1 MGRGQIFKQTLV
13 AVSRYVCQIYHI
25 YNICNYEDSDSDSN
39 HSYAYILYCTSSN
52 FHTLLWT
59 DFGTHRAPIQIQKKP
74 LKKVLI
80 SIFIITFLVI
90 IVMFIVFFDF
100 NGIRDA
106 KKTTFQETA
115 LKSACM
121 EKERAGTCLFF
132 FFEIVII
139 VIICDHD
146 CDCSLQMH
154 DLQGSLS
161 RGLLADARIRH
172 LESGACLCVIADVY
186 V

>member
-13 AVSRYVCQIYHI
+13 AVSRYVCHIYHI

-39 HSYAYILYCTSSN
+39 HSYAYILYCT
-52 FHTLLWT
+52 L
-59 DFGTHRAPIQIQKKP
+59 Q
-74 LKKVLI
+74 
-80 SIFIITFLVI
+80 
-90 IVMFIVFFDF
+90 M
-100 NGIRDA
+100 
-106 KKTTFQETA
+106 
-115 LKSACM
+115 C
-121 EKERAGTCLFF
+121 C
-132 FFEIVII
+132 EIVII

-172 LESGACLCVIADVY
+172 LESGVCLCVIADVY

>member
-1 MGRGQIFKQTLV
+1 MALGTQKKQPSGNR
-13 AVSRYVCQIYHI
+13 AKKCMHGKRKSRY
-25 YNICNYEDSDSDSN
+25 
-39 HSYAYILYCTSSN
+39 L
-52 FHTLLWT
+52 
-59 DFGTHRAPIQIQKKP
+59 P
-74 LKKVLI
+74 
-80 SIFIITFLVI
+80 
-90 IVMFIVFFDF
+90 
-100 NGIRDA
+100 
-106 KKTTFQETA
+106 
-115 LKSACM
+115 
-121 EKERAGTCLFF
+121 FF

-172 LESGACLCVIADVY
+172 LESGVCLCVIADVY